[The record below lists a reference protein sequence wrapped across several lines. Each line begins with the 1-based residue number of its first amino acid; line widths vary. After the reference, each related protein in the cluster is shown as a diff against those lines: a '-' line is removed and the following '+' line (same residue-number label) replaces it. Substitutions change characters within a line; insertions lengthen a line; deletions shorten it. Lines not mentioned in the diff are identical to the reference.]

1 MPVHR
6 IYLFGN
12 IRNLV
17 ILKVKQMK
25 YKKRDRNKDLQET
38 IIVIICL
45 IIFTH
50 ADINNFHT

>member
-6 IYLFGN
+6 IYLFGT

-25 YKKRDRNKDLQET
+25 YKMRDRNKDLQET

-45 IIFTH
+45 IISTH